1 MKLNLHFPTSTT
13 FILILINLI
22 FISCSDDKQE
32 KELQEKEENKDA
44 LFTKMK
50 SDETGIDFEN
60 TITNTKEF
68 NIFRY
73 RNFYNGAGVGIGD
86 INNDGLPDI
95 YLTSN
100 LGKNKLYLNKG
111 DFKFEDITESS
122 GTAGTKNW
130 STGVS
135 LVDINHDGLLD
146 IYVSNA
152 GNIEGADRK
161 NELFIN
167 NGDLTF
173 TEDASSYNLDEN
185 GFTTHAAFFDYDGDG
200 DLDVYILNNSF
211 IPVSSLSFNN
221 KRDLRSEDWDLPEIF
236 KGGGD
241 KLLRNDDGKFTDVS
255 EEAGIYGS
263 LIGFGLGVTVGDV
276 NNDQLPDLY
285 ISNDFY
291 ERDYL
296 YINNGDGT
304 FNEDIKNRVSHLSLS
319 SMGADMADINNDA
332 RPEIFVTDMLPE
344 SDKRLKET
352 TDFERFDIYKLK
364 ESRDFYHQ
372 FMQNTLQLN
381 TGENSFS
388 EIAFQSGVAQ
398 TDWSWGALIFDMD
411 NDGFKDIYVSNGIYH
426 DLTNQDFMDFFANDI
441 LQEMVLTGK
450 KKEFDSILSEMP
462 SNPIPNYA
470 FQNNQDLT
478 FDNKTKDWGLNE
490 PSFSNGSAYADLDN
504 DGDLDLVVNNVNQE
518 IFIFKNRS
526 TEKLG
531 NNYLKLNLRGND
543 KNTFAIGSKA
553 LLYLNNQV
561 ISQELIPTRGFQSS
575 IDYSLTFGLGKAKK
589 IDSLRIIWPD
599 RSTQLV
605 ENPKINTTLEFNQ
618 AEANST
624 YKPQQNN
631 IKPIFSEVKANFK
644 AHTENNYIDYDY
656 EGLISKMLSRE
667 GPALAVADVNG
678 DGNEDLYLGGAK
690 SQAGVLYLQNNSGN
704 FSEKNLEVFSS
715 NSSFE
720 DTYAVFADVNGD
732 NKPDLIVGS
741 GGNEA
746 NVDKEVFRNIIY
758 INQGNGNFRASE
770 YQLPNSAQNTSVI
783 APHDFDDD
791 GDTDLFIGTRSV
803 PGIFGINPKH
813 QLLEN
818 DGKGSFK
825 DVTDGKAYILN
836 DLGMITDASWSDT
849 NSDDKKDLVLTG
861 DWMAPKI
868 LLNNGNSF
876 KLDENNLNEISGAW
890 TALSVFDINKDE
902 NPDFILGNRG
912 TNSFYQT
919 SAENPV
925 KVYINDFDNNGT
937 IEQIFTR
944 NIDGKDVPIHLRREL
959 AGQISAIKKQNLKF
973 SEYATKSIQELFST
987 EIVENSIVKE
997 ITTFNSLL
1005 ALSDSKGNYEFKEL
1019 PAEAQ
1024 FSSIH
1029 AIEHLTTKNGN
1040 NYFLLAGN
1048 DFDLK
1053 PQFSR
1058 LDANK
1063 GLLLKIGKNGAM
1075 EIIPAEK
1082 SGFSIDGEVKY
1093 IRKISNKN
1101 GEILILVAI
1110 NNQEPKIFKFDEKA
1124 L

>member
-1 MKLNLHFPTSTT
+1 MKCNKYFPTLQA
-13 FILILINLI
+13 FILIVINLF
-22 FISCSDDKQE
+22 FISCADDKQVNE
-32 KELQEKEENKDA
+32 PQEEDQNKDA
-44 LFTKMK
+44 LFTKMSSK
-50 SDETGIDFEN
+50 ETGIDFKN

-111 DFKFEDITESS
+111 NFKFEDITERS

-173 TEDASSYNLDEN
+173 TEDASTYNLDEN

-241 KLLRNDDGKFTDVS
+241 KLLRNDNGKFTDVS

-304 FNEDIKNRVSHLSLS
+304 FYEDIKNRVSHLSLS
-319 SMGADMADINNDA
+319 SMGADMADINNDSH
-332 RPEIFVTDMLPE
+332 PEIFVTDMLPE

-352 TDFERFDIYKLK
+352 TNFERFDIYKLK

-381 TGENSFS
+381 TGNNTFS
-388 EIAFQSGVAQ
+388 EIAFHSGVAQ

-450 KKEFDSILSEMP
+450 KKEFDSILNEMP

-470 FQNNQDLT
+470 FQNNADLT

-518 IFIFKNRS
+518 VLIYKNRS
-526 TEKLG
+526 SEKLE
-531 NNYLKLNLRGND
+531 NNYLKLNLRGQGE
-543 KNTFAIGSKA
+543 NTFAIGSKA

-561 ISQELIPTRGFQSS
+561 LSQELIPTRGFQSS

-599 RSTQLV
+599 KTTQLV
-605 ENPKINTTLEFNQ
+605 QNPEINTTLELNQ

-624 YKPQQNN
+624 YKPQPQHVQ
-631 IKPIFSEVKANFK
+631 PIFTELNTKLK
-644 AHTENNYIDYDY
+644 AHKENNYIDYDY
-656 EGLISKMLSRE
+656 EGLIPKMLSRE
-667 GPALAVADVNG
+667 GPALAIGDVNG
-678 DGNEDLYLGGAK
+678 DGNEDFYLGGAK
-690 SQAGVLYLQNNSGN
+690 GQAGVLYLQNNSGN
-704 FSEKNLEVFSS
+704 FTEKKLNIFTADA
-715 NSSFE
+715 NFE
-720 DTYAVFADVNGD
+720 DTYAVLADVNGD

-746 NVDKEVFRNIIY
+746 NVDKDVFRNRIY
-758 INQGNGNFRASE
+758 LNQGNGNFEVSNLS
-770 YQLPNSAQNTSVI
+770 LPNTGHNTAVI
-783 APHDFDDD
+783 APYDFDND
-791 GDTDLFIGTRSV
+791 GDIDFFIGSRSV
-803 PGIFGINPKH
+803 PGIFGINPNH
-813 QLLEN
+813 QILEN
-818 DGKGSFK
+818 DGEGNFK
-825 DVTDGKAYILN
+825 DVTNANAYLLN
-836 DLGMITDASWSDT
+836 ELGMITDASWEDT
-849 NSDDKKDLVLTG
+849 NGDGKKDLVLVG
-861 DWMAPKI
+861 DWLAPKI
-868 LLNNGNSF
+868 LQNDGNSF
-876 KLDENNLNEISGAW
+876 KLIDNNLEEISGAW
-890 TALSVFDINKDE
+890 TSLSVLNINDDE
-902 NPDFILGNRG
+902 DPDFILGNRG

-944 NIDGKDVPIHLRREL
+944 NIDGRDAPIHLRREL
-959 AGQISAIKKQNLKF
+959 AGQISAIKKQNLRF
-973 SEYATKSIQELFST
+973 SEYATKSIDELFS
-987 EIVENSIVKE
+987 EKIIENSIVKE
-997 ITTFNSLL
+997 ITTFNSLI
-1005 ALSDSKGNYEFKEL
+1005 ALSDSEGNYEFKEL

-1024 FSSIH
+1024 LSSIH
-1029 AIEHLTTKNGN
+1029 AIEHLITKDGN
-1040 NYFLLAGN
+1040 KYFLVAGN
-1048 DFDLK
+1048 DFNLK

-1058 LDANK
+1058 LDASK
-1063 GLLLKIGKNGAM
+1063 GLLLKIGENGEM
-1075 EIIPAEK
+1075 EIISTKK
-1082 SGFSIDGEVKY
+1082 SGFLVEGEVKH
-1093 IRKISNKN
+1093 IRKISNRN
-1101 GEILILVAI
+1101 GKIFILVAI
-1110 NNQEPKIFKFDEKA
+1110 NNQEPKIFKFNEKA

>member
-1 MKLNLHFPTSTT
+1 MLF
-13 FILILINLI
+13 FIA
-22 FISCSDDKQE
+22 CADDKTENDLPAE
-32 KELQEKEENKDA
+32 KENQEA
-44 LFTKMK
+44 LFSKMPAA
-50 SDETGIDFEN
+50 ETGIYFEN
-60 TITNTKEF
+60 KITNTKDF

-135 LVDINHDGLLD
+135 MVDINHDGLLD

-167 NGDLTF
+167 NGDNTF
-173 TEDASSYNLDEN
+173 TEDAASYNLDEN
-185 GFTTHAAFFDYDGDG
+185 GFTTHAAFFDYDGDS

-221 KRDLRSEDWDLPEIF
+221 KRDLRSKDWDLPEIF

-241 KLLRNDDGKFTDVS
+241 KLLRNDNGKFTDVS

-304 FNEDIKNRVSHLSLS
+304 FTEDIKNRVSHLSLS

-352 TDFERFDIYKLK
+352 SDFERYDIYKLK
-364 ESRDFYHQ
+364 ESSDFYHQ

-381 TGENSFS
+381 TGNDNFQ
-388 EIAFQSGVAQ
+388 EIAFHSDVAQ

-411 NDGFKDIYVSNGIYH
+411 NDGLKDIYVSNGIYH

-441 LQEMVLTGK
+441 LQEMVITGK
-450 KKEFDSILSEMP
+450 KKEFDSILNEMP

-470 FQNNQDLT
+470 FQNNADLT
-478 FDNKTKDWGLNE
+478 FDNKTQDWGLDE

-518 IFIFKNRS
+518 VFIYKNRS
-526 TEKLG
+526 SEKLE
-531 NNYLKLNLRGND
+531 NNYLKLNLNGQG

-553 LLYLNNQV
+553 LLYLDNQV
-561 ISQELIPTRGFQSS
+561 LSQELIPTRGFQSS
-575 IDYSLTFGLGKAKK
+575 IDYSLTFGLGKAEK

-599 RSTQLV
+599 KTTQLV
-605 ENPKINTTLEFNQ
+605 ENPQINTTLELNQ
-618 AEANST
+618 TETSSNYNLKQPKS
-624 YKPQQNN
+624 Q
-631 IKPIFSEVKANFK
+631 PILTEIETDFQE
-644 AHTENNYIDYDY
+644 HTENNYIDYDY
-656 EGLISKMLSRE
+656 EGLIPKMLSRE

-678 DGNEDLYLGGAK
+678 DGNEDFYLGGSK
-690 SQAGVLYLQNNSGN
+690 GQSGVLYLQNNSGN
-704 FSEKNLEVFSS
+704 FTENKLEIFITAAG
-715 NSSFE
+715 FE
-720 DTYAVFADVNGD
+720 DTYAVFSDVNGD

-746 NVDKEVFRNIIY
+746 NVDKEVFRNRIY
-758 INQGNGNFRASE
+758 LNQGNADFKLSNSN
-770 YQLPNSAQNTSVI
+770 LPNTGHNTAVI
-783 APHDFDDD
+783 APFDFDND
-791 GDTDLFIGTRSV
+791 GDIDLFIGSRSV
-803 PGIFGINPKH
+803 PAIFGINPNH

-818 DGKGSFK
+818 DGKGYFK
-825 DVTDGKAYILN
+825 DVSDAKAYILN
-836 DLGMITDASWSDT
+836 DLGMITDASWEDT
-849 NSDDKKDLVLTG
+849 NGDGKKDLVLTG

-868 LLNNGNSF
+868 LENNGGSL
-876 KLDENNLNEISGAW
+876 KLKETKLEEISGAW
-890 TALSVFDINKDE
+890 TSLSVLDINEDE

-919 SAENPV
+919 STEHPV

-944 NIDGKDVPIHLRREL
+944 NIDGRDVPIHLRREL

-973 SEYATKSIQELFST
+973 SEYATKSIQELFP
-987 EIVENSIVKE
+987 EKIVKNSIVKE
-997 ITTFNSLL
+997 ITTFKSLL
-1005 ALSDSKGNYEFKEL
+1005 ALSGSNGNYHFKEL
-1019 PAEAQ
+1019 PTEAQ
-1024 FSSIH
+1024 LSSIH
-1029 AIEHLTTKNGN
+1029 AIEHLITKDGN
-1040 NYFLLAGN
+1040 KYFLLAGN
-1048 DFDLK
+1048 DFNLK
-1053 PQFSR
+1053 PQFGR
-1058 LDANK
+1058 LDASK
-1063 GLLLKIGKNGAM
+1063 GLLLKVNGNGEM
-1075 EIIPAEK
+1075 EIISSEK
-1082 SGFSIDGEVKY
+1082 SGFLVDGEVKH

-1101 GEILILVAI
+1101 GEIFILVAI